1 MNDMSSAFQGIS
13 SNESSSSRFTSG
25 TALVLYV
32 LLARAALYLIA
43 AANYGYFRD
52 ELYYIACGEHPGW
65 GYVDQPPLVCWVA
78 WLLQHT
84 IGTSLY
90 ALRLLP
96 MLAHAGTII
105 LTAVLAR
112 DLGGKRWAMFLSS
125 VSVLVAPIILGMTHF
140 FTMNALDFLL
150 WTLLAWVLVR
160 LIHSGNERL
169 WLCWG
174 IILGVSLL
182 NKYAVAFFAVS
193 LFAGVLATPL
203 RRSLARP
210 WFWGGAALAAIIALP
225 NFLWQWRHGFPF
237 LELMANVRQHGR
249 DVIHDP
255 LSFLGQQAFI
265 IGFIPALLVMLGVW
279 FLFSGKARAYAV
291 LAWGFL
297 GVLGLIILLK
307 GKIYYVAPAYPM
319 MLACGAVG
327 FERLTERG
335 RGRWLRTAYAFLAIV
350 LGALMAP
357 MIFPVLPLESYITFT
372 QRFGIEQPKIEHQP
386 EGRLP
391 QIYADMFGWEER
403 VRIVAD
409 YYHSLSPE
417 EQKVT
422 AIGAPNY
429 GQAGAIDFF
438 GPKYGLPKAICS
450 HQSYWFWGPRQYTGE
465 SIILL
470 NEGDPQKYE
479 TACQS
484 FTLVTR
490 PENPYARPDENRPIY
505 HCRGLKMS
513 LQELWPKVRH
523 FD

>member
-1 MNDMSSAFQGIS
+1 MVSTPS
-13 SNESSSSRFTSG
+13 
-25 TALVLYV
+25 
-32 LLARAALYLIA
+32 
-43 AANYGYFRD
+43 
-52 ELYYIACGEHPGW
+52 W
-65 GYVDQPPLVCWVA
+65 GYVDQPPLIGWVA

-96 MLAHAGTII
+96 MLAHAGTIV
-105 LTAVLAR
+105 LTAVMAR

-125 VSVLVAPIILGMTHF
+125 VSVLVAPIILGMTHL
-140 FTMNALDFLL
+140 FTMNAFDFLL
-150 WTLLAWVLVR
+150 WTLLAWILVR
-160 LIHSGNERL
+160 LIRSGNERL

-174 IILGVSLL
+174 IVVGVSLL
-182 NKYAVAFFAVS
+182 NKYAIAFFAIG

-210 WFWGGAALAAIIALP
+210 WFWGGAVLATIIALP

-237 LELMANVRQHGR
+237 LELMANIRHHGR
-249 DVIHDP
+249 DVVYDP
-255 LSFLGQQAFI
+255 LSFLGQQAFM
-265 IGFIPALLVMLGVW
+265 IGFIPVLLVVLGVW
-279 FLFSGKARAYAV
+279 FLFSSKARAYAV

-297 GVLGLIILLK
+297 GMLGLMMLLK
-307 GKIYYVAPAYPM
+307 GKTYYVGPVYPM
-319 MLACGAVG
+319 MFACGAVG
-327 FERLTERG
+327 FEKLTERKNA
-335 RGRWLRTAYAFLAIV
+335 RWLRTAYGFLAIV
-350 LGALMAP
+350 FGGLIAP
-357 MIFPVLPLESYITFT
+357 VIFPVLPVQTFVAFT
-372 QRFGIEQPKIEHQP
+372 QRIGIEQPKIEHQP

-403 VRIVAD
+403 VRLVAD

-479 TACQS
+479 NACQS
-484 FTLVTR
+484 LTLVAR
-490 PENPYARPDENRPIY
+490 PNIPYARPDENRPIY
-505 HCRGLKMS
+505 HCRGLKMN
-513 LQELWPKVRH
+513 LQELWPKMRH